1 MARYMPYKLYTI
13 LLFETLFWYSFWCFY
28 TPGLNS
34 IFKICKFTFV
44 PGNCFSFNVSRFGG
58 SLCSD
63 ILKFPLFLTKLS
75 SFFWML
81 DSRKYFSYQKAIKVI
96 KDLKIDCSVVLKMI
110 CIVFTFFEIP
120 TTRMIELKSFKV
132 EKTTWIETVLI

>member
-1 MARYMPYKLYTI
+1 
-13 LLFETLFWYSFWCFY
+13 
-28 TPGLNS
+28 
-34 IFKICKFTFV
+34 
-44 PGNCFSFNVSRFGG
+44 
-58 SLCSD
+58 
-63 ILKFPLFLTKLS
+63 
-75 SFFWML
+75 ML

-132 EKTTWIETVLI
+132 EKTT